1 MTDQKIIKNV
11 ILDLGGVL
19 VDIELKNTYD
29 AFKRIFRPDAFMDI
43 NWDNLPEVVVAM
55 ETGQWSKEQFKKT
68 MLEAC
73 RSGITPTQM
82 VDAWCA
88 MLMEFRAI
96 RVKMLQDLGQ
106 KYNIFLLSN
115 TNVYHVDYFEKE
127 FKNRFHF
134 KLNKLFTKVYYSHE
148 IGLRKPDIAAFQ
160 HVLTDAGLNA
170 DETVMIDDRLDNCQ
184 AAEAVGMRSILVPDN
199 SGLERVIN
207 QLL

>member
-19 VDIELKNTYD
+19 VDIEPNNTCA
-29 AFKRIFRPDAFMDI
+29 AFKRIFRPDVQLDI
-43 NWDNLPEVVVAM
+43 NWDSLPEVVVAM
-55 ETGQWSKEQFKKT
+55 ETGKWSKEEFKKT
-68 MLEAC
+68 MLDSC
-73 RSGITPTQM
+73 RPGITPTQM

-106 KYNIFLLSN
+106 KYNIYLLSN

-134 KLNKLFTKVYYSHE
+134 KLNKLFKKVYYSHK

-160 HVLTDAGLNA
+160 YVLTDAGLNA

-184 AAEAVGMRSILVPDN
+184 AAESVGMRSILVPDN